1 MWASRT
7 GATGSWPVSD
17 LASIR
22 PGESVLTGLRDGQ
35 MQVWYMDL
43 RTLSVS
49 CLERWAKS
57 ILDEEARRRA
67 EAIRPP
73 DARRDHLG
81 SQLALRSLLSAYC
94 PAVPRDGW
102 KLVRQAGGR
111 PRMVAVEPII
121 GRVPFFSV
129 THSDGVVV
137 LAFHFFG
144 EVGVDIEPESRRIDG
159 MPLARRY
166 FAPLEV
172 AELEALRATEQQT
185 VFLRLW
191 TLKEASVKADG
202 AGLAGEMRRRHFS
215 LRDGTIRAGP
225 FDSHHW
231 QYWSL
236 RLAGHWLVGTALRHP
251 LNGPLPGVECM
262 SLQLSLASG
271 RIRTERPDLMLTSAI
286 S

>member
-1 MWASRT
+1 M
-7 GATGSWPVSD
+7 SD

-22 PGESVLTGLRDGQ
+22 PGEPVLAGLRDGQ
-35 MQVWYMDL
+35 VQVWYMDL
-43 RTLSVS
+43 RSLSVGG
-49 CLERWAKS
+49 LERWAES
-57 ILDEEARRRA
+57 VLDEEARSRA
-67 EAIRPP
+67 EAIRLP

-94 PAVPRDGW
+94 PVVPRDGW

-111 PRMVAVEPII
+111 PRMVAVEPVT

-129 THSDGVVV
+129 THSDGVVM
-137 LAFHFFG
+137 LAFHRFG

-172 AELEALRATEQQT
+172 AELEALRSADQQNA
-185 VFLRLW
+185 FLRLW

-202 AGLAGEMRRRHFS
+202 AGLAGEMRRRYFS
-215 LRDGTIRAGP
+215 MHDGTIQTGP
-225 FDSHHW
+225 VDSHHW

-236 RLAGHWLVGTALRHP
+236 RLARHWLVAVALRHP
-251 LNGPLPGVECM
+251 LNGPWPGVECM
-262 SLQLSLASG
+262 SLQLSLADGS
-271 RIRTERPDLMLTSAI
+271 IRTIRPDVTLSSTI